1 MPHTSETMVVKW
13 RPMHRAWTLIP
24 SIVVY
29 SITGLIGA
37 LIVGFCW
44 TLPWATP
51 WDPWIAAILW
61 LSMVAFVQWL
71 LKGWKQGAIAIDL
84 QCCECGKQWCV
95 PAEALRFGRSSCCQG
110 CGRIY
115 AINTISYGSDH
126 AGVTPTPQRG
136 VKLGPFWLH

>member
-84 QCCECGKQWCV
+84 QCCECGKQLV
-95 PAEALRFGRSSCCQG
+95 RAGRSPAFRTQQLLSGVWPDLCDQHHLL
-110 CGRIY
+110 RI
-115 AINTISYGSDH
+115 
-126 AGVTPTPQRG
+126 
-136 VKLGPFWLH
+136 

>member
-29 SITGLIGA
+29 PITGLIGA

-71 LKGWKQGAIAIDL
+71 LKGWEQGAIAIDL
-84 QCCECGKQWCV
+84 KFVNAANSGACRQKPCV
-95 PAEALRFGRSSCCQG
+95 
-110 CGRIY
+110 
-115 AINTISYGSDH
+115 SD
-126 AGVTPTPQRG
+126 AAVAVRG
-136 VKLGPFWLH
+136 VAGSMRSTPSPTDLITPESHHPPSGE